1 MAMRTPLSRVLHY
14 GSAHEGTTHFWRQRL
29 TAIANIPL
37 TIGFVILVVVLVGKP
52 QAEVVATLAS
62 PLVALLL
69 LLMALSVTIH
79 MRLGMQVIIED
90 YVHSEGLKT
99 VALIANTFFVA
110 AVAVVAVFAILKLAF
125 GA

>member
-1 MAMRTPLSRVLHY
+1 MVMRTPLSRVLHY

-69 LLMALSVTIH
+69 LLMVLSVTIH

>member
-14 GSAHEGTTHFWRQRL
+14 GSAHGGTSHFWRQRL

-69 LLMALSVTIH
+69 LLMVLSVTIH